1 MSLKYHPNIKTKV
14 MKTIVHIIL
23 GKGNPDR
30 MNGVNKVVYQL
41 ANAQCEIGE
50 KVKVWGI
57 TKDPKSSSDYLRD
70 FDLRLFKK
78 QRNSFKLDPDLI
90 EAIKDSDQTTIFH
103 LHGGFLPEM
112 YALSHSLSQ
121 NQKAYIFTPHG
132 SYNLLALRKSYF
144 LKKIYLHLFEK
155 SLLKKAKFVHVIGQS
170 EADSMDALHLE
181 AKRILIPN
189 GQVLEQIDAPENKLK
204 STEVNFGFMGRF
216 TVYTK
221 GLDLLLKG
229 FQLYKSKY
237 SGSGQ
242 LRMIGSGGEEDKVK
256 NLIEKLNLTDQ
267 VIFVGAKYGDEKKAC
282 LRDLTG
288 FFHPSR
294 NEGMPGAVL
303 EASALGVP
311 CVVSKATNLMDYVVD
326 YNAGFGLRDNSP
338 DLIANAMVKLE
349 LRSKSGSI
357 SAMAKN
363 AQRMIAEEFDWQIIA
378 KRFSKEAF
386 AN

>member
-1 MSLKYHPNIKTKV
+1 

-23 GKGNPDR
+23 GKANPNR

-41 ANAQCEIGE
+41 ANAQYEIGE
-50 KVKVWGI
+50 TVEVWGI
-57 TKDPKSSSDYLRD
+57 TKDPQSSSNYSRN
-70 FDLRLFKK
+70 FHLRLFKK
-78 QRNSFKLDPDLI
+78 QRNSFKLDPYLI
-90 EAIKDSDQTTIFH
+90 EAINSSEQTTTFH

-112 YALSHSLSQ
+112 YTLSQ
-121 NQKAYIFTPHG
+121 NLNLKQKAYIFTPHG

-155 SLLKKAKFVHVIGQS
+155 GLLKKAKYVHIIGQS

-189 GQVLEQIDAPENKLK
+189 GQVLEQTSVLENRLK
-204 STEVNFGFMGRF
+204 SSEINFGFMGRF
-216 TVYTK
+216 TIYTK

-229 FQLYKSKY
+229 FQLYKFKY

-242 LRMIGSGGEEDKVK
+242 LKLIGSGGEEDKMRKIV
-256 NLIEKLNLTDQ
+256 EKLNLTDQ
-267 VIFVGAKYGDEKKAC
+267 VVFVGAKYGDEKKAS
-282 LRDLTG
+282 LRDLTA

-311 CVVSKATNLMDYVVD
+311 CVVSKATNLFDYVVD

-338 DLIANAMVKLE
+338 EFIANAMVKLE
-349 LRSKSGSI
+349 LRKKSGSI
-357 SAMAKN
+357 SVMTDN
-363 AQRMIAEEFDWQIIA
+363 AQRMIAEEFDWQVIA

>member
-1 MSLKYHPNIKTKV
+1 

-23 GKGNPDR
+23 GKANPDR

-41 ANAQCEIGE
+41 ANAQCKIGE
-50 KVKVWGI
+50 NVEVWGI
-57 TKDPKSSSDYLRD
+57 TKDPQSSSNYSRE
-70 FDLRLFKK
+70 FHLRLFKK

-90 EAIKDSDQTTIFH
+90 EAIKGSEQTTTFH

-112 YALSHSLSQ
+112 YALSQSLNLRQ
-121 NQKAYIFTPHG
+121 MAYVFTPHG

-144 LKKIYLHLFEK
+144 LKKIYLHFFEK
-155 SLLKKAKFVHVIGQS
+155 GLLKKAKYVHIIGQS

-189 GQVLEQIDAPENKLK
+189 GQVLEQIIVPENRLK
-204 STEVNFGFMGRF
+204 SSEISFGFMGRF

-242 LRMIGSGGEEDKVK
+242 LRLIGSGGEEDKMK
-256 NLIEKLNLTDQ
+256 NLVEKLNLTDQ

-311 CVVSKATNLMDYVVD
+311 CVVSKATNLMDYIVD
-326 YNAGFGLRDNSP
+326 YDAGFGLRDNSP
-338 DLIANAMVKLE
+338 EFIANAMVKLE
-349 LRSKSGSI
+349 LRNKSGSI
-357 SAMAKN
+357 SVMADN

-378 KRFSKEAF
+378 KRFSKEVF
-386 AN
+386 L